1 MLVSG
6 LHCAGKEVRKAGGRF
21 FFLSVKCCRFKHA
34 MGPSVLSG
42 LYHSLLVP
50 CKNIQT
56 GSER

>member
-6 LHCAGKEVRKAGGRF
+6 LHCAGKEVRKAGGVSRPRYAI
-21 FFLSVKCCRFKHA
+21 LRS
-34 MGPSVLSG
+34 
-42 LYHSLLVP
+42 SLLVP